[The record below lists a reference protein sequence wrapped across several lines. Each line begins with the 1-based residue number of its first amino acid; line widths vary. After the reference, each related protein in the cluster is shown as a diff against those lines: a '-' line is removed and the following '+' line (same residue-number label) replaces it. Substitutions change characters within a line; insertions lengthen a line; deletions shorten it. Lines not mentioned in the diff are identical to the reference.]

1 MVTLTTIFGWFQ
13 THLNVSLESSNCLGA
28 AKLQHNEK
36 VIVTF
41 LPQFFQVSRVNFLM
55 EKSMLDFWN
64 LSLELNQGFIGPVF
78 KMGTRFV
85 NQL

>member
-1 MVTLTTIFGWFQ
+1 
-13 THLNVSLESSNCLGA
+13 VSKDLL
-28 AKLQHNEK
+28 
-36 VIVTF
+36 IVTF

-55 EKSMLDFWN
+55 EKSMLDFRN

-85 NQL
+85 NLL